1 MDKVGN
7 ANETAKRPCGDAPRT
22 GQSGEGSRSAL
33 EQLIQQEKH
42 RQAQRPGDT
51 TQSTPTE
58 PLP

>member
-1 MDKVGN
+1 MDKAGN
-7 ANETAKRPCGDAPRT
+7 ANEAAKRPCADTPRA

-42 RQAQRPGDT
+42 RQARHPGD
-51 TQSTPTE
+51 SSPSAPTE